1 MGLCSLGQV
10 AERDNSTTHDIS
22 VEPRSSRPQS
32 TDFSGLSGSPAFHSP
47 RPDSSAVHNGLSPAI
62 GDSWAHMVNTLLL
75 SMYQKSSAANNNATG
90 HGQTAD
96 LAAAELNDLYGERPA
111 SRPSQEVPLVF

>member
-47 RPDSSAVHNGLSPAI
+47 RTDSGAALDGLSPTI
-62 GDSWAHMVNTLLL
+62 GGSWAVNTPLL
-75 SMYQKSSAANNNATG
+75 SMSQKSLAANNNATG
-90 HGQTAD
+90 HGQTVD
-96 LAAAELNDLYGERPA
+96 LAAAKLNDL
-111 SRPSQEVPLVF
+111 